1 MSYLDSTK
9 IISIDLLNDTNE
21 DEYIKKKSEFSNVS
35 YQLIQYNKKKLNKEN
50 YVDKGLVRSLI
61 FNLSSNKLVCYSPPK
76 SLMLSQFVKNLT
88 SDISLE
94 EFVEGTMINLF
105 YDNEEWNIATKGSIG
120 GKCKFYQNEDQPTF
134 HDMFFDICKE
144 VNLDLNILPHNYC
157 YSFVMQNKKNRIV
170 KQIMQN
176 NLYFIAAYEIN
187 NDDTIKINNL
197 YKSKEK
203 FEELKNI
210 FINNS
215 NVKFPVVYDTINKEL
230 FDENFEKYKDIYAS
244 RNTKY
249 DKMGVIF
256 KNVDT
261 GEHAKLRN
269 PIHQEIHD
277 LKGNHCKIQYIYLDL
292 RKSKNISRYL
302 KYYPEDK
309 LIFLYLRNMVHEYT
323 TNLYRNYVNC
333 YIKKQ
338 KPLKEWPFEFR
349 IHMFNLHQYFL
360 TELKEKNKYIDLYQ
374 VIQYFNNLHPSQQM
388 YALNY
393 NLRQN
398 NVDKM
403 KLDLEEQN
411 EKAEC

>member
-9 IISIDLLNDTNE
+9 IISKDLLNDTND
-21 DEYIKKKSEFSNVS
+21 DEYIKKKSQFSNVS
-35 YQLIQYNKKKLNKEN
+35 YELIQYNKKTLDKEN

-61 FNLSSNKLVCYSPPK
+61 FNLNNNKLVCYSPPK
-76 SLMLSQFVKNLT
+76 SLLLSQFVNNLT
-88 SDISLE
+88 NEIILE

-134 HDMFFDICKE
+134 HEMFFDICKE
-144 VNLDLNILPHNYC
+144 VNLDLNMLPHNYC
-157 YSFVMQNKKNRIV
+157 YSFVMQNRKNRIV

-176 NLYFIAAYEIN
+176 NLYFITAYEIN
-187 NDDTIKINNL
+187 NDDTIKVDNL
-197 YKSKEK
+197 YKSKDK

-215 NVKFPVVYDTINKEL
+215 NVKFPVVYDTINKEV

-269 PIHQEIHD
+269 PIHKEIHD

-292 RKSKNISRYL
+292 RKCNKISRYL

-309 LIFLYLRNMVHEYT
+309 LVFLYLRNMVHEYT
-323 TNLYRNYVNC
+323 KNLYRNYVNC

-349 IHMFNLHQYFL
+349 IHMYNLHQYFL
-360 TELKEKNKYIDLYQ
+360 TELKEKNKYIDLNQ

-403 KLDLEEQN
+403 KIELEEQN
-411 EKAEC
+411 EKVEC